1 MTQRWTDVLAAIEVH
16 ATILRSHRAN
26 CVSHSESWQTFV
38 VLRMIQVTDPEDPR
52 LADFRDLTRA
62 DRRPDRPGGKG
73 LVIAEGVVVVRRLLA
88 SPYPLRA
95 VLGIDRR
102 IEELAG
108 ELAAE
113 IAPVYSTTADI
124 MAQVVGFH
132 LNRGVLAV
140 AGRVTAADPERVV
153 EPARTLALLEG
164 VNDHENLGA
173 LFRNAAAFG
182 VDGVLLGP
190 WCGDPLYRRSVR
202 VSMGHVLAVPF
213 APLQPWP
220 AGLKWLRDQ
229 GFRVLALT
237 PGGPSTLRDAVA
249 GAERVAVL
257 LGSEGHGLTE
267 EAMDAADAQVR
278 VPMAPGVDSLN
289 VATAGAV
296 AFYELGTFSRR

>member
-1 MTQRWTDVLAAIEVH
+1 MIEV
-16 ATILRSHRAN
+16 A
-26 CVSHSESWQTFV
+26 
-38 VLRMIQVTDPEDPR
+38 DPADPR

-95 VLGIDRR
+95 VLGVARR
-102 IEELAG
+102 IEELAA
-108 ELAAE
+108 ELAGE
-113 IAPVYSTTADI
+113 RAPVYSTTADI
-124 MAQVVGFH
+124 MASVVGFH

-140 AGRVTAADPERVV
+140 ADRVTASSAERVV
-153 EPARTLALLEG
+153 SRARTLAVLEG

-190 WCGDPLYRRSVR
+190 GCSDPLYRRSVR

-213 APLQPWP
+213 APMPEPWP

-237 PGGPSTLRDAVA
+237 PGGPAGLRESLA

-257 LGSEGHGLTE
+257 LGSEGHGLTSD
-267 EAMDAADAQVR
+267 ALAAADAAVR
-278 VPMAPGVDSLN
+278 IPMVPGVDSLN

>member
-1 MTQRWTDVLAAIEVH
+1 MARKIEV
-16 ATILRSHRAN
+16 A
-26 CVSHSESWQTFV
+26 
-38 VLRMIQVTDPEDPR
+38 DPADPR

-88 SPYPLRA
+88 SPYPLRSL
-95 VLGIDRR
+95 LGIERR
-102 IEELAG
+102 IDELGPELAG
-108 ELAAE
+108 RD
-113 IAPVYSTTADI
+113 APAYVTTAEV
-124 MAQVVGFH
+124 MADVVGFH

-140 AGRVTAADPERVV
+140 ADRVVARSPERLV
-153 EPARTLALLEG
+153 EGARRLAVLEG
-164 VNDHENLGA
+164 VGDHENLGA

-190 WCGDPLYRRSVR
+190 GCADPLYRRSVR

-213 APLQPWP
+213 APVQPWP

-237 PGGPSTLRDAVA
+237 PGGALALPDALV
-249 GAERVAVL
+249 GADRVAVL
-257 LGSEGHGLTE
+257 LGSEGHGLTA
-267 EAMDAADAQVR
+267 EAVDASDAAVR
-278 VPMAPGVDSLN
+278 VPMATGVDSLN

-296 AFYELGTFSRR
+296 AFYALSSFSSRT

>member
-1 MTQRWTDVLAAIEVH
+1 
-16 ATILRSHRAN
+16 
-26 CVSHSESWQTFV
+26 V
-38 VLRMIQVTDPEDPR
+38 VRMIQVGDPADPR

-95 VLGIDRR
+95 VLGIARR
-102 IEELAG
+102 IEELVE
-108 ELAAE
+108 ELAVE
-113 IAPVYSTTADI
+113 SAPVYSTTAEV

-140 AGRVTAADPERVV
+140 ADRVSAASPERVV
-153 EPARTLALLEG
+153 AHARRLAVLEG
-164 VNDHENLGA
+164 VGDHENLGA

-190 WCGDPLYRRSVR
+190 GCSDPLYRRSVR

-213 APLQPWP
+213 APMPEPWP

-237 PGGPSTLRDAVA
+237 PNGPAALRDELAA
-249 GAERVAVL
+249 TDRVAVL
-257 LGSEGHGLTE
+257 LGSEGPGLTQ
-267 EAMDAADAQVR
+267 EALDAADAAVR
-278 VPMAPGVDSLN
+278 IPMVPGVDSLN

-296 AFYELGTFSRR
+296 AFYELGTFSAR